1 MHAMLKH
8 ASLLVAALMTPA
20 IATAQ
25 TDYFNT
31 DAGRPIRVEDAYA
44 IERRAFELQVAPLRL
59 ERTRGGAYR
68 WGVEPELAIGL
79 LPRMQ
84 VEFGFPIVHT
94 EGGRARSTA
103 LGGVE
108 MSALYNLNVETR
120 LPALAVVADVVLP
133 VGSAGPAE
141 AVPSLKAI
149 ATKTWPLLRVHVN
162 AQRTFADEAAGV
174 RPGAP
179 GRQPAHAEFSR
190 WMTGLAIDKTMPLR
204 AMLLTG
210 EVVVSAPMERDEPRR
225 VDVAGGTRYQLSP
238 RIAFDAGG
246 GYRLRGEDPG
256 WFLTTGA
263 AVAVGFPWM
272 PRR

>member
-1 MHAMLKH
+1 MHATSKIALLILSAML
-8 ASLLVAALMTPA
+8 TPGV
-20 IATAQ
+20 IAAQ

-59 ERTRGGAYR
+59 ERARGGAYR

-84 VEFGFPIVHT
+84 VEVGFPIVHN
-94 EGGRARSTA
+94 EGGRNRSTA
-103 LGGVE
+103 LGGIE

-133 VGSAGPAE
+133 VGSASPAE
-141 AVPSLKAI
+141 AIPSLKAV
-149 ATKTWPLLRVHVN
+149 ATKTWPMLRVHVN
-162 AQRTFADEAAGV
+162 AQRTFADEAATT
-174 RPGAP
+174 RPARVGTAP
-179 GRQPAHAEFSR
+179 VHAEFSQ
-190 WMTGLAIDKTMPLR
+190 WMTGIAVDKTMPLR
-204 AMLLTG
+204 SMLLTG

-225 VDVAGGTRYQLSP
+225 VDVASGVRYQLSP
-238 RIAFDAGG
+238 RVAFDAGG
-246 GYRLRGEDPG
+246 GYRLRGEEPG
-256 WFLTTGA
+256 WFVTTGA
-263 AVAVGFPWM
+263 AIAIGFPWM